1 MRLSPDL
8 TRWKIHLI
16 RWIRS
21 CSGWL
26 GYRELVNAS
35 ARRNG
40 NVSFWQASLGAP
52 VRRPPLHGDRD
63 ADVCIVGAGFTGLW
77 TAYHLARARP
87 ELDVVVLERA
97 WAGFGASGRN
107 GGWLTPE
114 FAAPRERLLRAH
126 GHDAVLALERALRDS
141 VADVLATYTAEGIDC
156 DALASGVLRV
166 ARSPAQAARLRA
178 AVAAERVGEGP
189 AEGGESIEL
198 DADALAARVRVAG
211 ATAGAWSPHGARV
224 HPAKLVR
231 GLAEAAERR
240 GVRIFERT
248 AVREL
253 RAAGTH
259 GGTAAAVADLA
270 TVRAPVVLSCV
281 EGFTPQLRGQRRAL
295 LPLNSAMVV
304 TEPLDAA
311 TWTAIG
317 WEGGELLG
325 DAAHAYVY
333 AQRTA
338 DGRIA
343 LGGRGVPYRYGSRT
357 DRDGRTQQ
365 RTIDGL
371 ARMLG
376 TLFPA
381 AADAAIDHAWCG
393 VLGVA
398 RDWQPAVRLDRV
410 RGIGFAGGYVGNGV
424 GVANLAGRT
433 LRDLALGEETALTR
447 LPWVGHTA
455 RRWEPEP
462 LRWFGATAVYAL
474 YRAADRREAASGVAH
489 TSKLARA
496 ADLLAGR

>member
-1 MRLSPDL
+1 VR
-8 TRWKIHLI
+8 
-16 RWIRS
+16 
-21 CSGWL
+21 
-26 GYRELVNAS
+26 AS

-52 VRRPPLHGDRD
+52 ERRPPLHGDRD

-87 ELDVVVLERA
+87 ELDVVVLERE

-107 GGWLTPE
+107 GGWLTPA
-114 FAAPRERLLRAH
+114 FAASRERLLRAH
-126 GHDAVLALERALRDS
+126 GPDAVGALERALRDS
-141 VADVLATYTAEGIDC
+141 VADVLATCAAEEIDC
-156 DALASGVLRV
+156 DALVGGVLRV
-166 ARSPAQAARLRA
+166 ARGPAQVARLRTEIA
-178 AVAAERVGEGP
+178 TERARRTPEDEP
-189 AEGGESIEL
+189 IEL
-198 DADALAARVRVAG
+198 DADALAGRVRVAG

-231 GLAEAAERR
+231 GLAAAAERR

-253 RAAGTH
+253 RAAATH
-259 GGTAAAVADLA
+259 GDMAAAVADLG

-281 EGFTPQLRGQRRAL
+281 EGFTPQLRGQQRAL

-304 TEPLDAA
+304 TEPLDASPWA
-311 TWTAIG
+311 AIG

-365 RTIDGL
+365 RTIEGL
-371 ARMLG
+371 ARMLR
-376 TLFPA
+376 TLFPP

-398 RDWQPAVRLDRV
+398 RDWQPAVRLDRAS
-410 RGIGFAGGYVGNGV
+410 GIGFAGGYVGNGV

-462 LRWFGATAVYAL
+462 LRWLGATAVYAL
-474 YRAADRREAASGVAH
+474 YRAADRREAASGSAS
-489 TSKLARA
+489 TSALARA